1 MSSGIEFPSE
11 LSKIPFILNDLNTN
25 KKYKMEFWAG
35 FTGLTQKKEDFT
47 LVPQIGWA
55 IINLTF
61 SQNYDLKSQNH
72 IHHNI
77 TLKEVDEL
85 PSELFNF
92 HSFNML
98 TITFLNGIKIPARL
112 AKIPIDILD
121 VSGTISKE
129 EETRIREIFP
139 RTIVVIN
146 GRNGVN

>member
-1 MSSGIEFPSE
+1 
-11 LSKIPFILNDLNTN
+11 
-25 KKYKMEFWAG
+25 
-35 FTGLTQKKEDFT
+35 
-47 LVPQIGWA
+47 
-55 IINLTF
+55 
-61 SQNYDLKSQNH
+61 
-72 IHHNI
+72 
-77 TLKEVDEL
+77 
-85 PSELFNF
+85 
-92 HSFNML
+92 ML

>member
-1 MSSGIEFPSE
+1 M
-11 LSKIPFILNDLNTN
+11 
-25 KKYKMEFWAG
+25 
-35 FTGLTQKKEDFT
+35 
-47 LVPQIGWA
+47 
-55 IINLTF
+55 
-61 SQNYDLKSQNH
+61 KSQNH
-72 IHHNI
+72 IHRNI

-98 TITFLNGIKIPARL
+98 TITFLNGIKIPTRL
-112 AKIPIDILD
+112 AKIAIDILD